1 MDFISILKTYF
12 SPEFHS
18 VVEDYVSYI
27 NTNALCNSTSRAD
40 EQYEVHH
47 ILPRSLFP
55 DYEFEPLNLVKL
67 KLYDHFVAHYLIA
80 KTKNPKMVYAF
91 NMMNRVKTGFTDNQ
105 LEQAGL
111 MYADFR
117 EELSRIISAANT
129 GRTRTEEHKVIVG
142 NCARGMIAVK
152 DNATGITKRIPV
164 SEYHANPELYTHHAT
179 GRVHKESTKQLMSDN
194 GIKGKTAF
202 THRVTLDVIYEDE
215 SFIHPD
221 YTKGNLVQSSV
232 ASERFKGDSHWT
244 HTVTGESLRAKEC
257 PGPGWIKKRSNFEN
271 PFATQITVFDIRTG
285 EKSFIQKTDRELHHV
300 VHNAVIVHNDKIIA
314 ISPTEKKKL
323 IKSGDFTKTSRKDF
337 KYKGQCIK

>member
-1 MDFISILKTYF
+1 MNFVNILKTYF
-12 SPEFHS
+12 SPEFHKD
-18 VVEDYVSYI
+18 VEVYVEYI
-27 NTNALCNSTSRAD
+27 TSNVLCKSTTRD
-40 EQYEVHH
+40 EEQYEVHH

-55 DYEFEPLNLVKL
+55 EYEFEPLNLVKL

-91 NMMNRVKTGFTDNQ
+91 NMMNRVKTGFTDDQ
-105 LEQAGL
+105 LEQAAM

-117 EELSRIISAANT
+117 EELSRIISKTNT
-129 GRTRTEEHKVIVG
+129 GKTRTPGHKEIIG
-142 NCARGMIAVK
+142 KLTKGMIAVK
-152 DNATGITKRIPV
+152 QNATGITKRIPV
-164 SEYHANPELYTHHAT
+164 EEYHANPHLYTHHAT
-179 GRVHKESTKQLMSDN
+179 GRIHKESTKQLMSDN

-202 THRVTLDVIYEDE
+202 THRVTLDVIFEDE
-215 SFIHPD
+215 SFSHPD

-244 HTVTGESLRAKEC
+244 HTATGESVRAKEC

-314 ISPTEKKKL
+314 ISPIEKKKL

-337 KYKGQCIK
+337 MYKSQCIK